1 MKRMFLFLVGF
12 IFFAVFV
19 AGCSKEPTPEE
30 RFSQYVKLWN
40 DQKFEEMY
48 GYLSEEAKGT
58 ISKEEFVN
66 RYNKIYKDLEINK
79 LKVSYKQPEEE
90 QEHKE
95 DQTSLPFSA
104 KMESVGGPIAF
115 DHEATLVKEE
125 RDKESNWYVD
135 WDTTFIFPELGS
147 GDKISFQNVKAERG
161 AILDREGNGLA
172 INGTALQIGV
182 VPGEMG
188 EQKDQI
194 IKKLAGML
202 DMSEEQINKA
212 LNASWVKP
220 EHFVPLK
227 KISRTDEALQE
238 KVFALA
244 GVTSQQVG
252 AREYPY
258 GESLSHLLGY
268 IGPVTADDLEK
279 LEGKGYSSTDFIG
292 RRGLEQVLEE
302 QLKGTNG
309 IKISIKKEN
318 GTEKVLAEKPVVNGK
333 DIKLT
338 IDVVMQEQ
346 LYDQLK
352 GKAGTS
358 AALNPTTGETLALV
372 SSPGFDPNEMT
383 LGISQNKRKLL
394 EENPLQPFL
403 NRFKLTYAPGSVLK
417 AVTAAI
423 GLESGKLTPK
433 TAYEINTKQWQK
445 DASWGNYKVTRYSD
459 IKGNIDLEKALIYS
473 DNIYFARAALE
484 KIGAD
489 TFAEG
494 LKKFGFEDQPEY
506 LYPMEP
512 SQIGK
517 MESEI
522 SLADS
527 AYGQGQVEMNV
538 LHLAAAYSPL
548 MNKGN
553 LIKPILGI
561 EDQQGQVWNENVITP
576 ENSATLNKMLTKV
589 VTDPRGTAHSAM
601 MANYPLAGK
610 TGTAEI
616 KQKQGEK
623 GKELGWFVAYNP
635 QSADL
640 IVSMMIENSGSK
652 DVVTR
657 VKAFYQLRQ
666 QSGL

>member
-1 MKRMFLFLVGF
+1 MKRVFLFFVLL
-12 IFFAVFV
+12 FFALLV

-48 GYLSEEAKGT
+48 GFLSEEAKGNVT
-58 ISKEEFVN
+58 KEEFVK
-66 RYNKIYKDLEINK
+66 RYNKIYQDLEINK
-79 LKVSYKQPEEE
+79 LKVSYKQPEEK
-90 QEHKE
+90 QEHE
-95 DQTSLPFSA
+95 DEQQANLPYSA
-104 KMESVGGPIAF
+104 SMESAAGPIAF
-115 DHEATLVKEE
+115 DHKATLVKEE
-125 RDKESNWYVD
+125 RDKEANWYVD
-135 WDTTFIFPELGS
+135 WNTTYIFPELGS
-147 GDKISFQNVKAERG
+147 GDKISFQNVKAQRG
-161 AILDREGNGLA
+161 SILDRAGNGLA

-182 VPGEMG
+182 VPDQMG
-188 EQKDQI
+188 EKKDQVI
-194 IKKLAGML
+194 TKLAVLL
-202 DMSEEQINKA
+202 DLSEEQINKA

-227 KISRTDEALQE
+227 KISRTDEALKE

-244 GVTSQQVG
+244 GVTSQKVG

-258 GESLSHLLGY
+258 GGSLSHLLGY

-279 LEGKGYSSTDFIG
+279 LEGKGYTSTDYIG
-292 RRGLEQVLEE
+292 RRGLEQVLED

-309 IKISIKKEN
+309 IEISIKKED
-318 GTEKVLAEKPVVNGK
+318 GSEKVLAEKPVVDGK
-333 DIKLT
+333 DVQLT
-338 IDVVMQEQ
+338 IDVVMQQQ

-372 SSPGFDPNEMT
+372 SSPGFDPNAMT
-383 LGISQNKRKLL
+383 LGISQNKRKML
-394 EENPLQPFL
+394 EEDPLQPFL
-403 NRFKLTYAPGSVLK
+403 NRFKLTYAPGSVIK
-417 AVTAAI
+417 PITAAI
-423 GLESGKLTPK
+423 GLESGKLK
-433 TAYEINTKQWQK
+433 QNTAYEITTKQWQK

-459 IKGNIDLEKALIYS
+459 IKGTIDLEKALIYS

-484 KIGAD
+484 MGAD
-489 TFAEG
+489 PFAEG

-506 LYPMEP
+506 LYPIEP

-517 MESEI
+517 LDSEVR
-522 SLADS
+522 LADS

-538 LHLAAAYSPL
+538 LHLAATYSPL

-553 LIKPILGI
+553 MVKPILGM
-561 EDQQGQVWNENVITP
+561 EDQQGQVWKENLIST
-576 ENSATLNKMLTKV
+576 ENSAALNKMLTKV
-589 VTDPRGTAHSAM
+589 VTDTRGTAHNALMS
-601 MANYPLAGK
+601 NYPLAGK

-616 KQKQGEK
+616 KLKQGEK

-635 QSADL
+635 QSSDM
-640 IVSMMIENSGSK
+640 IVAMMIENSGSK

-657 VKAFYQLRQ
+657 VKEFYQLRQ
-666 QSGL
+666 QGGL

>member
-1 MKRMFLFLVGF
+1 MKRVFLFFVF
-12 IFFAVFV
+12 VMVAAVF

-40 DQKFEEMY
+40 DQKFDEMY
-48 GYLSEEAKGT
+48 GFLSEEAKER
-58 ISKEEFVN
+58 ISKEDFVN
-66 RYNKIYKDLEINK
+66 RYNKIYQDLEINK
-79 LKVSYKQPEEE
+79 LKVSYKQPKEE
-90 QEHKE
+90 QEHDKKE
-95 DQTSLPFSA
+95 QLVSLPFLAS
-104 KMESVGGPIAF
+104 MESVAGPISF
-115 DHEATLVKEE
+115 DYEADLVKEE
-125 RDKESNWYVD
+125 REKETNWYVD
-135 WDTTFIFPELGS
+135 WNTTYIFPELGS

-161 AILDREGNGLA
+161 AILDRDGNGLA
-172 INGTALQIGV
+172 INGSALQIGV

-188 EQKDQI
+188 GQKEQVITRLTQ
-194 IKKLAGML
+194 LL
-202 DMSEEQINKA
+202 DMTEEQINKA

-227 KISRTDEALQE
+227 KISRTDEALKE
-238 KVFALA
+238 KLFVLA

-279 LEGKGYSSTDFIG
+279 MDGKGYTSTDYIG

-309 IKISIKKEN
+309 IKISINKEN
-318 GTEKVLAEKPVVNGK
+318 GTEKVLAEKPVVHGK
-333 DIKLT
+333 DVQLT
-338 IDVVMQEQ
+338 IDVVMQQQ

-383 LGISQNKRKLL
+383 LGISQNKWKLL
-394 EENPLQPFL
+394 DENPLQPTL
-403 NRFKLTYAPGSVLK
+403 NRFKLTYAPGSVIK
-417 AVTAAI
+417 PITAAI
-423 GLESGKLTPK
+423 GLESGKLKPS
-433 TAYEINTKQWQK
+433 TAYEITTKQWQK
-445 DASWGNYKVTRYSD
+445 DKSWGNYKVTRYSD
-459 IKGNIDLEKALIYS
+459 VKGTIDLEKALIYS
-473 DNIYFARAALE
+473 DNIYFARAALDE
-484 KIGAD
+484 MGAD
-489 TFAEG
+489 TFREG

-517 MESEI
+517 MESDI

-527 AYGQGQVEMNV
+527 SYGQGQVEMNV

-548 MNKGN
+548 VNKGN
-553 LIKPILGI
+553 MVKPVLGM
-561 EDQQGQVWNENVITP
+561 EDEKSQIWKEAVIGP
-576 ENSATLNKMLTKV
+576 ENITTLNGMLRKV
-589 VTDPRGTAHSAM
+589 VSDPRGTAHSAN
-601 MANYPLAGK
+601 MADYPLAGK

-635 QSADL
+635 QSTDL
-640 IVSMMIENSGSK
+640 IVAMMIEDSGSG
-652 DVVTR
+652 DVVKR
-657 VKAFYQLRQ
+657 VKQFYQLRK
-666 QSGL
+666 